1 MEEESN
7 RREEGESAQKVRP
20 RIYVASL
27 SDYNAGC
34 LHGGWFDA
42 DREPEKLEKEIG
54 FMLACSPEPIAEEW
68 AIHDHEGFGLAHIS
82 EHESLET
89 VSRLARGIAEHGL
102 AFAAWAALQSNDEEA
117 LGRFENAYLGNWESL
132 EEYANELLCG
142 LDLDEAQ
149 KLLPESIRPYLV
161 LDIEAFAR
169 DLELG
174 GDAITVKAPDG
185 SVWVF
190 DGRV

>member
-1 MEEESN
+1 MEEQPN
-7 RREEGESAQKVRP
+7 RKEEGESERKDHP

-27 SDYNAGC
+27 SDYNAGR
-34 LHGGWFDA
+34 LHGGWFAA
-42 DREPEKLEKEIG
+42 DREAEELEKEIA
-54 FMLACSPEPIAEEW
+54 FMLASSPEPIAEEW

-132 EEYANELLCG
+132 EEYADELLCG
-142 LDLDEAQ
+142 LDLHEAQ

-190 DGRV
+190 DGHV